1 MFKSGMPVKGDDFID
16 RIKHL
21 KSFKAYIDGNQHIM
35 IKAPRRFGKTSLI
48 VQLFSIGDYKKIYID
63 VKRAPSLQKL
73 SEQIID
79 EAYALAGFTGIIQKT
94 KESIS
99 SLLKQLRASLKID
112 IEIAEITIETLE
124 RNEKKQID
132 ESEFFLYA
140 LDLVEKIAK
149 SQGVN
154 IKFAMDEFQD
164 ILDIADAKILDKMR
178 SVIQHHECVT
188 YIFLGGMESVMNK
201 IFSSKSS
208 AFFHFARVI
217 DLDGLNCD
225 ELLAYSQ
232 EFFAKRGISYD
243 DSLGRLI
250 FFLEGHPYYSVKTLQ
265 IIYYRAIEEGKGITK
280 TECLEAL
287 KIAGYETKSYLEEIV
302 EKLKQKKY
310 HHTILWSLANGV
322 KNKNIDAPTL
332 YKTYKSLEDMGYIKK
347 ESRGE
352 YIITDIFLKILLQ
365 QNNDAAFTLTGEI
378 EFVGLEY

>member
-1 MFKSGMPVKGDDFID
+1 MPVKGDDFID
-16 RIKHL
+16 RVKHL
-21 KSFKAYIDGNQHIM
+21 KSFKAYIDSNQHIM

-48 VQLFSIGDYKKIYID
+48 VQLFEISDYKKIYID
-63 VKRAPSLQKL
+63 IKRSPSLQKL

-79 EAYALAGFTGIIQKT
+79 KAYSLAGFTGIIQKT

-99 SLLKQLRASLKID
+99 GLLKELRASLKID
-112 IEIAEITIETLE
+112 IEIAQITIETLE
-124 RNEKKQID
+124 RNEKSQID

-164 ILDIADAKILDKMR
+164 ILDIADVKILDKMR
-178 SVIQHHECVT
+178 SIMQHHECVT
-188 YIFLGGMESVMNK
+188 YIFLGSIESVMNK

-208 AFFHFARVI
+208 AFFHFARII
-217 DLDGLNCD
+217 DLGGLDCN

-232 EFFAKRGISYD
+232 EFFTKHGISYD
-243 DSLGRLI
+243 DSLENLI
-250 FFLEGHPYYSVKTLQ
+250 TFLEGHPYYSVKTLQ
-265 IIYYRAIEEGKGITK
+265 TIYYRAIEEGKSITK
-280 TECLEAL
+280 TECTEAL
-287 KIAGYETKSYLEEIV
+287 KIAIYETKSYLEEII
-302 EKLKQKKY
+302 EKLKQKK
-310 HHTILWSLANGV
+310 HHYAVLWSLANGI

-365 QNNDAAFTLTGEI
+365 QNNDAAFTLAGEI
-378 EFVGLEY
+378 EFVGLWR

>member
-16 RIKHL
+16 RVKHL

-48 VQLFSIGDYKKIYID
+48 VQLFDFGEYKKIYID
-63 VKRAPSLQKL
+63 IKRSPSLQKL

-79 EAYALAGFTGIIQKT
+79 EAYSLAGFAGIIQKT

-99 SLLKQLRASLKID
+99 GLLKQLRASLKID

-124 RNEKKQID
+124 KNEKNQID

-140 LDLVEKIAK
+140 LDLVEKIGK
-149 SQGVN
+149 SQNIN

-164 ILDIADAKILDKMR
+164 ILDIAEPKILDKMR

-188 YIFLGGMESVMNK
+188 YIFLGSIESVMNK
-201 IFSSKSS
+201 IFASKSS
-208 AFFHFARVI
+208 PFFHFARVI
-217 DLDGLNCD
+217 DLGGLDCA

-232 EFFAKRGISYD
+232 ELFAKYGIACD
-243 DSLGRLI
+243 DSLGKLI
-250 FFLEGHPYYSVKTLQ
+250 AFLEGHPYYSVKTLQ
-265 IIYYRAIEEGKGITK
+265 IMYYRAIEEGKSITQN
-280 TECLEAL
+280 ECIEAL
-287 KIAGYETKSYLEEIV
+287 KIAIYETKSYLEETV
-302 EKLKQKKY
+302 EKLKQKK
-310 HHTILWSLANGV
+310 HHYAILWSLANGV

-332 YKTYKSLEDMGYIKK
+332 YKTYKSLENMGYIKK

-352 YIITDIFLKILLQ
+352 YVITDIFLKILLQ
-365 QNNDAAFTLTGEI
+365 QNNDAAFTLVGEVR
-378 EFVGLEY
+378 FMGLQY